1 MNDIKNKT
9 DKLIK
14 TFMGVGTL
22 GVLILTVGI
31 FAATFIL
38 LGSIAAAVGISI
50 ALGIG
55 AIHFIPVWSMKCAN
69 WAVKMKT
76 QEADDNP
83 IETLINIIN
92 QMTKEKDDYKQM
104 VVEKTAMV
112 DGIAESVEQLR
123 KTDPEGA
130 AQSDEDIRLYRQ
142 EIAEHEIV
150 LNAAVRDLAA
160 AQDHLT
166 RMKGRWKIAQMH
178 TAYQKNNPKGQAAYM
193 RQHLVDTAY
202 LSIQTA
208 ANQSRAQLR
217 ANSVEAAAKRE
228 HHAQK
233 NAPKQHA
240 LENQPTN
247 VIDVTAITMK
257 DKVL

>member
-1 MNDIKNKT
+1 MNNLESKR
-9 DKLIK
+9 DKFVK
-14 TFMGVGTL
+14 AFMGGGTL
-22 GVLILTVGI
+22 AIYGVAVVVFALLVTVVS
-31 FAATFIL
+31 
-38 LGSIAAAVGISI
+38 SIAVAAAVSLMAGI
-50 ALGIG
+50 
-55 AIHFIPVWSMKCAN
+55 AIINFIPVWSMKCAN
-69 WAVKMKT
+69 WAVKLKT
-76 QEADDNP
+76 QEAEESP
-83 IETLINIIN
+83 IETLVNIIG
-92 QMTKEKDDYKQM
+92 QMTKEKNDYKQM
-104 VVEKTAMV
+104 MVEKTAMV

-150 LNAAVRDLAA
+150 LNAAVRDLVAA
-160 AQDHLT
+160 EEHLT

-178 TAYQKNNPKGQAAYM
+178 TAYQKKSPKGQAAYM

-202 LSIQTA
+202 LAIQTA

-233 NAPKQHA
+233 NAPKQQA

-247 VIDVTAITMK
+247 VIDVTAITVK
-257 DKVL
+257 EKVL